1 MNKIAKAI
9 VMILVILGMIVL
21 EYFTMDYI
29 KNNQSSS
36 SSNSQVSSENSK
48 GNAEEEDFSGE
59 GGEDQGMMGT
69 MSEKEFSEELF
80 GQESESS
87 SSSLD
92 IIYYV
97 IFALE
102 NLVIAAALL
111 YLIMSSMCQ
120 KTFKEVFP
128 CEDKVWIYCLSSS
141 VLCIG
146 LTFLSNY
153 LVKRYFLNS
162 SSELT
167 LQNSS
172 SNASVEAVGAYT
184 VDGVEET
191 LDGEY
196 SSSNSDES
204 VILVKNG
211 GDASLNGATITK
223 TGGDS
228 SNTENSEFYGINA
241 GILVTEGSKA
251 TIYNCTIS
259 TNAKGSNAV
268 FATGEDAKIYIKDS
282 KITTTGSSS
291 SRGLDATYGGYIEAD
306 NVVIKTQG
314 GSCAA
319 LATDR
324 GEGTVIARNSDLET
338 NGSGS
343 PVIYS
348 TGDIS
353 IFDTVGVA
361 NGSQMVVIEGKNS
374 ATVQNSTLSCSG
386 KGNRNDVD
394 NCGIMIYQS
403 MSGDADEGTGAFKG
417 VDSTLEISSSSSYY
431 KTAPFFFVTN
441 TDAII
446 NLENCIMKYGS
457 NLLLKI
463 QGTSEW
469 GTSGSNGGN
478 VTLNAHSQSL
488 AGDIEVDSVSTLAIN
503 IEEDTEFSGAINNS
517 NTAKSVTL
525 CMDASSKLVLTGDSY
540 LTSFT
545 NEDQSNSNIEFGNY
559 KLYVNGVAIN

>member
-59 GGEDQGMMGT
+59 GGENQGMMGT

-403 MSGDADEGTGAFKG
+403 MSGDADEGTGTFKG

>member
-403 MSGDADEGTGAFKG
+403 MSGDADEGTGTFKG

>member
-153 LVKRYFLNS
+153 LVKRYFLNF

-403 MSGDADEGTGAFKG
+403 MSGDADEGTGTFKG

>member
-403 MSGDADEGTGAFKG
+403 MSGDADEGTGTFKG

-441 TDAII
+441 ADAII

>member
-59 GGEDQGMMGT
+59 GGEDQGIMGT

-403 MSGDADEGTGAFKG
+403 MSGDADEGTGTFKG